1 MEANIATVNLLLI
14 ATVGYLLASFP
25 ISIQISRLIYGS
37 DIREHGSGN
46 AGTANMLRIFGWKPA
61 LAVLAADV
69 GKGGGVA
76 FFAPVLW
83 FADVNCSAGFLQLV
97 AGSAAVFGH
106 CFPLFMG
113 FRGGKGVATA
123 AGALLVIYPFAA
135 CLCLVVFVAVLLAFR
150 TVSVAAI
157 VASLSMPVVLL
168 ALRHSFGHDVSSSNL
183 YVAAGLSIFIVF
195 AHRSNIVRLWFGRER
210 KFRAS
215 G

>member
-1 MEANIATVNLLLI
+1 MAASIATVNLLLI

-69 GKGGGVA
+69 GKGGVVA
-76 FFAPVLW
+76 FFAPALW
-83 FADVNCSAGFLQLV
+83 FADANCSAGFLQLV

-168 ALRHSFGHDVSSSNL
+168 VLRHSFGHDVSSSTL

-195 AHRSNIVRLWFGRER
+195 THRSNIVRLWFGRER